1 MSALQSFVSSERTSS
16 SASRNSAVLGVLL
29 GVAAVVASC
38 SSDAPATGDR
48 VAPESSAQPTS
59 SVAIEISTIDT
70 TAPLVPTA
78 AGTETTTRTAPS
90 VGLYALTGLS
100 APDEES
106 LLRPA
111 IAAKIDNV
119 EAARPQAGLVQADLV
134 YEEIVEG
141 GLTRLLAI
149 FHSTSAPVVGPIRSA
164 RSTDVPLLTPL
175 REPLFAWSGANE
187 AFAAFIR
194 SFAIRDVGV
203 EAEPGAYERLPDRS
217 PPSDLMTSTDALYAL
232 ISLGEDLAPKLIL
245 EHLMPGELPRS
256 GEAVDSVA
264 IDYGATTVTHRWE
277 AELGG
282 WVRFQNESRH
292 VDIVGDAIAPE
303 KRHRPVRHLQ
313 GLRSGRQR
321 GRGRA
326 CRGVEGLWV
335 GLVPAKWSGDNG
347 LVDQVE
353 CDDCGP
359 ILRCDRRADGLCG
372 RADVDTSGSRRHRFA
387 SLIGS

>member
-16 SASRNSAVLGVLL
+16 LASRNSAVLGALL
-29 GVAAVVASC
+29 GVVAVLTSC
-38 SSDAPATGDR
+38 SSDAPAIADR
-48 VAPESSAQPTS
+48 VATESSVQPRT
-59 SVAIEISTIDT
+59 SVAVEIPTIDT

-78 AGTETTTRTAPS
+78 AGTATTTRTAPS
-90 VGLYALTGLS
+90 VGLYALTGLP

-106 LLRPA
+106 LFRPA

-149 FHSTSAPVVGPIRSA
+149 FHSTSAPVLGPIRSA

-187 AFAAFIR
+187 PFSAFIR

-203 EAEPGAYERLPDRS
+203 EAAPGAYERLPDRS

-245 EHLMPGELPRS
+245 EHLMPGELPRT

-264 IDYGATTVTHRWE
+264 IDYGATTVTHRWD

-282 WVRFQNESRH
+282 WVRFQNGSRH
-292 VDIVGDAIAPE
+292 GDVVGDAIAPE
-303 KRHRPVRHLQ
+303 NVIVQFVTYRD
-313 GLRSGRQR
+313 S
-321 GRGRA
+321 
-326 CRGVEGLWV
+326 
-335 GLVPAKWSGDNG
+335 G
-347 LVDQVE
+347 LVDSAGAVVPVAE
-353 CDDCGP
+353 LRGSGP
-359 ILRCDRRADGLCG
+359 AWFLRNGLLTMGSWTKLNATTAAQYFDATGEPMVFVAGRTWILLAREG
-372 RADVDTSGSRRHRFA
+372 TA
-387 SLIGS
+387 SLR